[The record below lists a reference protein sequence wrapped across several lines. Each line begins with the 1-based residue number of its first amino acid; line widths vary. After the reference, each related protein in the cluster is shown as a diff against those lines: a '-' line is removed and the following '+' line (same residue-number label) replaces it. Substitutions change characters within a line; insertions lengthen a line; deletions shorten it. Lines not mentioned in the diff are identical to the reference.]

1 MIQRGESWSGHDPEN
16 VLFRGGSDYLVI
28 YQMKEERPQ
37 NGSGQK
43 DRQTSEQVDTERLA
57 KDRGIFP
64 SRQSPEVGVVQGIY
78 TMLPRGIL
86 LIHVF
91 LGHIAVLRF
100 GNFIAN
106 DFTEWC
112 NLSFA

>member
-1 MIQRGESWSGHDPEN
+1 MAVVKRTDGHQSKSILRD
-16 VLFRGGSDYLVI
+16 F
-28 YQMKEERPQ
+28 
-37 NGSGQK
+37 
-43 DRQTSEQVDTERLA
+43 A
-57 KDRGIFP
+57 KNRGIFP

-86 LIHVF
+86 FIHVF

-106 DFTEWC
+106 DLTEWC